1 MKLITRNLI
10 DKETA
15 VNDIIQDYERE
26 ANLIIKETAEGH
38 NQDLIKFRTGAGTLK
53 RKHEVAFSNMLID
66 VAKVVKKVQKRPVA
80 DVLNH
85 CNAQQRD
92 LRRQIDAALLACG
105 E

>member
-1 MKLITRNLI
+1 MKQITRNLI
-10 DKETA
+10 NKETA

-26 ANLIIKETAEGH
+26 ANLIVKEAVEGH
-38 NQDLIKFRTGAGTLK
+38 DQELVKFRTGAGTLK
-53 RKHEVAFSNMLID
+53 RKHEAAFSNMLID

-80 DVLNH
+80 DVLKH
-85 CNAQQRD
+85 YNAQQRD